1 MNYLLKEYV
10 ASQHFISTSR
20 REGFRYTNSEEGH
33 MLILL
38 NFKRHLLR
46 FHLIPLAMG
55 DKKRVSD
62 GKKELNLHQ
71 MDKWAN
77 REYMKRFFDYGDTQI
92 LELSKNK
99 SIVTSRVGNRLFFE
113 VNSIIK
119 FLDNNIEQKKN

>member
-1 MNYLLKEYV
+1 
-10 ASQHFISTSR
+10 
-20 REGFRYTNSEEGH
+20 
-33 MLILL
+33 
-38 NFKRHLLR
+38 
-46 FHLIPLAMG
+46 MG

-71 MDKWAN
+71 MGKWAN

-113 VNSIIK
+113 VNSVIK